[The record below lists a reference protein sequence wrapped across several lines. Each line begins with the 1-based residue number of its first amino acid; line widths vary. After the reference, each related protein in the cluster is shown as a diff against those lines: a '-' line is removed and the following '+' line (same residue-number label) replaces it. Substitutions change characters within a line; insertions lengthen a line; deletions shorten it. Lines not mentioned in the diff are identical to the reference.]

1 MEASA
6 FPAKDTII
14 SDSRPELS
22 VARLS
27 PRTFLP
33 SAGLRHLPAP
43 SPQLTGQVSTCI
55 VAMNPLHVSTE
66 SSSSRHTRATS
77 SSGKKSAT
85 NKQASTG
92 RGEEAAHGYLQC
104 SWGCPCRAAGQAQL
118 DHGWIGRER
127 LHVDSKLQGQ
137 ASPFQITFSPYLVLL
152 LAPDEAPHYIK
163 GTNMAVNLLGLQLAF
178 WVPLPKHN
186 PFSSATPK
194 LIYTWTKS
202 KPSEILQL
210 SQLQGITFCPGYQHF
225 SFDPYFSHTLKT
237 SQSSIW

>member
-14 SDSRPELS
+14 SHSRPELS

-27 PRTFLP
+27 PHTFLP
-33 SAGLRHLPAP
+33 SAGLRHPPAP

-127 LHVDSKLQGQ
+127 LHVETVSCKDKP
-137 ASPFQITFSPYLVLL
+137 APFRLHFLLTLSSFLPQMKPHIILKVLTWPSISWVCNQHSGSPYQNTT
-152 LAPDEAPHYIK
+152 HFH
-163 GTNMAVNLLGLQLAF
+163 LQLQ
-178 WVPLPKHN
+178 N
-186 PFSSATPK
+186 
-194 LIYTWTKS
+194 
-202 KPSEILQL
+202 
-210 SQLQGITFCPGYQHF
+210 
-225 SFDPYFSHTLKT
+225 
-237 SQSSIW
+237 